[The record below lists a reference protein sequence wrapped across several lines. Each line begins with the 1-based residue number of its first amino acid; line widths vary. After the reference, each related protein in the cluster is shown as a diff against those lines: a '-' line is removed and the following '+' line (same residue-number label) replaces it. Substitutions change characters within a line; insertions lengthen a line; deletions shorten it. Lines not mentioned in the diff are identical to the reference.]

1 MSLSGIP
8 IALDDLLHG
17 RSIEWERLEFKAGWN
32 PSEVLH
38 TICAFANDFNN
49 LGGGYLILGIE
60 QDKNGRP
67 RLPPAGIPIEKVDG
81 IQKEL
86 LELGFSAIQP
96 AYHPLTH
103 PTQVNDKTILVIWAP
118 GGQSRP
124 YRAVKSLSKTS
135 REWKYYIR
143 KQSSTII
150 ARGNDERELLGLV
163 ANVPFDDRMNATSK
177 IEALSHSLMID
188 FLKEVGSEMAE
199 LAVNTPLEIVG
210 RQINVIDGPSE
221 FPLPKN
227 VGLMFFNEHPQK
239 FFPQT
244 QIDVVWF
251 PEGSGGDRIEEKSF
265 AGPLARMTRE
275 ALNYIE
281 RNYLKQT
288 IIKRPHRAEADR
300 IWNFPYPAVEEALV
314 NAVYHRSYEIR
325 EPIEVR
331 ITPEELVV
339 LSFPGPDRS
348 IRMKDLQAG
357 RAVSRR
363 YRNRRIGEFLKELDL
378 AEGRCTGIPKI
389 IRATKENG
397 SPPPIFET
405 DEEHSYFLVRLGAN
419 PETLG
424 GEKNTA
430 LPGVTDLEFSILKA
444 CADEPKGT
452 AEILKILGYQS
463 RTGSYKK
470 AINNL
475 TENIKALKY
484 TIPETPRS
492 KHQKHY
498 CTERGQAII
507 RASKKETVR

>member
-8 IALDDLLHG
+8 IALDDLLQGH
-17 RSIEWERLEFKAGWN
+17 SIEWERLEFKAGWN
-32 PSEVLH
+32 PLEVLH

-60 QDKNGRP
+60 QDKDGRP
-67 RLPPAGIPIEKVDG
+67 KLPPSGIPIEKVDG
-81 IQKEL
+81 IQKGL

-103 PTQVNDKTILVIWAP
+103 PTQVTGKTILVIWAP

-124 YRAVKSLSKTS
+124 YRAMKSLSKTS
-135 REWKYYIR
+135 KEWKYYIR
-143 KQSSTII
+143 KQSSTIV

-163 ANVPFDDRMNATSK
+163 ANVPFDDRMNSTSK
-177 IEALSHSLMID
+177 IQDLSLSLMID
-188 FLKEVGSEMAE
+188 FLGEVGSEMADH
-199 LAVNTPLEIVG
+199 AVHAPLEIVG
-210 RQINVIDGPSE
+210 RQMNIIDGPSE

-227 VGLMFFNEHPQK
+227 VGLMFFHEHPQK

-265 AGPLARMTRE
+265 TGPLARMTRE
-275 ALNYIE
+275 ALSYIE

-288 IIKRPHRAEADR
+288 IIKRPNRAEADR
-300 IWNFPYPAVEEALV
+300 VWNFPYPAVEEALV

-331 ITPEELVV
+331 ITPEELLV

-357 RAVSRR
+357 KAVSRR
-363 YRNRRIGEFLKELDL
+363 YRNRRIGEFLKELNL

-397 SPPPIFET
+397 SAPPIFET
-405 DEEHSYFLVRLGAN
+405 DDEHTYFLVRLSAN

-424 GEKNTA
+424 TEKNTS
-430 LPGVTDLEFSILKA
+430 LPTVTDIEFLILKA
-444 CADEPKGT
+444 CADKPKGT
-452 AEILKILGYQS
+452 SEILSMLGYQS

-475 TENIKALKY
+475 IENIKALEY
-484 TIPETPRS
+484 TIPDTPRS
-492 KHQKHY
+492 KHQKYY
-498 CTERGQAII
+498 CTDRGHAII
-507 RASKKETVR
+507 RTNRRK